1 MLSTSA
7 TQVRTG
13 SLVQVDRRENLFNQG
28 FHLVRSGVLAPGPR
42 VHRDVG
48 AIWQLIT
55 WGPSI
60 AGGYRASAVRA
71 PHQTAVVDD
80 RRSSTFCELDE
91 RTDRLANALKDLG
104 VGAGTPVAVMCR
116 NHGGLIEAMVALA
129 KLGATTLLCNSGL
142 SPVQVSDVVA
152 EQRPALFLA
161 DQEFLDQE
169 PDLPAD
175 LRVRTT
181 WTDDGTSDLAE
192 LIAAGGPGGPGRP
205 GRPARVPVPERP
217 GRTVVMTSGTTSTP
231 KGARRPQPHGL
242 SEAASLLSVIPL
254 RAGDRMMIATP
265 IFHTWGL
272 AALQLGM
279 ALHAELVLRRRFDP
293 EQVLRTIEERRV
305 TALIVVPV
313 MLQRILDLPPEVKA
327 RYDTSSLRVVAYS
340 GSAMPAARIT
350 QFLDEFGPVLYGL
363 YGSTEAS
370 WASISTPE
378 DLAAEPTTAGRPPLG
393 TRIGILD
400 DDGRPV
406 PRGDVG
412 QICVG
417 NGMLFEGYTNGT
429 GKQMFGDL
437 MATGDRGRL
446 DAAGRLYVLGRADD
460 MIVSGG
466 ENVFPRPVED
476 AITTMPEVADVA
488 VFGVPDE
495 TFGNRFAA
503 FVVLHDGAALTAEA
517 LVDRLRGRLP
527 RFSLPRDVHFL
538 KSLPR
543 NPTGKVL
550 RSNLPDLPP
559 R

>member
-1 MLSTSA
+1 MVT
-7 TQVRTG
+7 TETTGTRTAG
-13 SLVQVDRRENLFNQG
+13 LAQVDRRENLLNQG
-28 FHLVRSGVLAPGPR
+28 FHLVRSGVLAPGLR

-71 PHQTAVVDD
+71 PHQVAVVDD
-80 RRSSTFCELDE
+80 ERALTFRELDE
-91 RTDRLANALKDLG
+91 RTDRLAGSLRGLG
-104 VGAGTPVAVMCR
+104 IGVGTPVGLMCR

-129 KLGATTLLCNSGL
+129 KVGATTLLFNSGL
-142 SPVQVSDVVA
+142 TPAQVSAVVA
-152 EQRPALFLA
+152 EQGPALLLA
-161 DQEFLDQE
+161 DQEFLDKE

-175 LRVRTT
+175 LRVVST
-181 WTDDGTSDLAE
+181 WSDDGAPGLADLATT
-192 LIAAGGPGGPGRP
+192 GD
-205 GRPARVPVPERP
+205 PARAPIPERP

-254 RAGDRMMIATP
+254 RTGDRMMISTP

-279 ALHAELVLRRRFDP
+279 ALHAELVLQRRFDP
-293 EQVLRTIEERRV
+293 EEVLRTIAERRV
-305 TALIVVPV
+305 TALIAVPV
-313 MLQRILDLPPEVKA
+313 MLQRILDLPAEVKA

-340 GSAMPAARIT
+340 GSAMPPDRIT

-417 NGMLFEGYTNGT
+417 NGMLFEGYTNGA
-429 GKQMFGDL
+429 GKPMFGDL

-446 DAAGRLYVLGRADD
+446 DAEGRLYVVGRADD

-476 AITTMPEVADVA
+476 AITALPEVADVA
-488 VFGVPDE
+488 VFGVPDDE
-495 TFGNRFAA
+495 FGNRFAA
-503 FVVLHDGAALTAEA
+503 YVVLHDGATLTAET
-517 LVDRLRGRLP
+517 LLDRLRGTLP

-538 KSLPR
+538 AELPR
-543 NPTGKVL
+543 NPTGKVV
-550 RSNLPDLPP
+550 RRDLPTP
-559 R
+559 

>member
-1 MLSTSA
+1 VA
-7 TQVRTG
+7 TTDATTAATTDAEGTRSEG
-13 SLVQVDRRENLFNQG
+13 LVQVERRENLLNQG
-28 FHLVRSGVLAPGPR
+28 FHLVRSGVLAPGLR

-48 AIWQLIT
+48 AIWQLLT

-71 PHQTAVVDD
+71 PHQTAVGDD
-80 RRSSTFCELDE
+80 RRTLTFRELDR
-91 RTDRLANALKDLG
+91 RTDRLANALGDLG
-104 VGAGTPVAVMCR
+104 VGVGTPVGLMCR

-129 KLGATTLLCNSGL
+129 KVGATTLLFNSGL
-142 SPVQVSDVVA
+142 SPAQVSAAVT

-161 DQEFLDQE
+161 DQEFLDKE
-169 PDLPAD
+169 PDLPAG
-175 LRVRTT
+175 LRVVST
-181 WTDDGTSDLAE
+181 WSDDGAPGLAG
-192 LIAAGGPGGPGRP
+192 LVASGD
-205 GRPARVPVPERP
+205 PAKAPIPEKP

-254 RAGDRMMIATP
+254 RAGDRMMISTP
-265 IFHTWGL
+265 VFHTWGL

-293 EQVLRTIEERRV
+293 EDALRTIAERRV
-305 TALIVVPV
+305 TALIAVPV
-313 MLQRILDLPPEVKA
+313 MLQRILDLPAEVKA

-340 GSAMPAARIT
+340 GSAMPPDRIT
-350 QFLDEFGPVLYGL
+350 RFLDEFGPVLYGL

-393 TRIGILD
+393 TRVGILD
-400 DDGRPV
+400 DAGRPV

-417 NGMLFEGYTNGT
+417 NGMLFEGYTTGT
-429 GKQMFGDL
+429 GNPMFGDL

-446 DAAGRLYVLGRADD
+446 DAEGRLYVVGRADD

-476 AITTMPEVADVA
+476 TITALPEVADAA
-488 VFGVPDE
+488 VFGVPDDE
-495 TFGNRFAA
+495 FGNRFAA
-503 FVVLHDGAALTAEA
+503 YVVLHDGATLTADA
-517 LVDRLRGRLP
+517 LLDRLRDRLP

-538 KSLPR
+538 ESLPR

-550 RSNLPDLPP
+550 RRDLP
-559 R
+559 

>member
-1 MLSTSA
+1 MLSTSTA
-7 TQVRTG
+7 EVRAGGLAQVE
-13 SLVQVDRRENLFNQG
+13 RRENLLNQG
-28 FHLVRSGVLAPGPR
+28 FHLVRSGVLAPGLR

-48 AIWQLIT
+48 AIWQLVT

-71 PHQTAVVDD
+71 PHQTAFADEQ
-80 RRSSTFCELDE
+80 RSATFRELD
-91 RTDRLANALKDLG
+91 DNANRLANSLRDRG
-104 VGAGTPVAVMCR
+104 VGPRTPVAVLCR
-116 NHGGLIEAMVALA
+116 NHGGLVEAMVALA
-129 KLGATTLLCNSGL
+129 KLGATTLLLNSGL
-142 SPVQVSDVVA
+142 SPAQVSAVVV
-152 EQRPALFLA
+152 EQRPVLLLA
-161 DQEFLDQE
+161 DQEFLDQG

-175 LRVRTT
+175 LPVVST
-181 WTDDGTSDLAE
+181 WADDGASGLAG
-192 LIAAGGPGGPGRP
+192 LVAQGA
-205 GRPARVPVPERP
+205 PARVPIPERP

-242 SEAASLLSVIPL
+242 SEAASLLSAIPL
-254 RAGDRMMIATP
+254 RTGERMMITTP
-265 IFHTWGL
+265 VFHTWGL

-279 ALHAELVLRRRFDP
+279 ALHAELVLPRRFDA
-293 EQVLRTIEERRV
+293 EQALRTIAERRV
-305 TALIVVPV
+305 TALVAVPV
-313 MLQRILDLPPEVKA
+313 MLQRILDLPAEVKA

-340 GSAMPAARIT
+340 GSAMPAERIT

-370 WASISTPE
+370 WASISTPA

-393 TRIGILD
+393 TRLGILD

-406 PRGDVG
+406 PRGAVG

-429 GKQMFGDL
+429 GQPMFGDL

-446 DAAGRLYVLGRADD
+446 EDDGRLYVVGRADD

-476 AITTMPEVADVA
+476 AIAALPEVADAA
-488 VFGVPDE
+488 VLGVPDE
-495 TFGNRFAA
+495 RFGQRFAA
-503 FVVLHDGAALTAEA
+503 YVVLREGATLTAET
-517 LVDRLRGRLP
+517 LLDRLRPKLP

-538 KSLPR
+538 PELPR
-543 NPTGKVL
+543 NPTGKVT
-550 RSNLPDLPP
+550 RHTLP

>member
-1 MLSTSA
+1 MLTTSA
-7 TQVRTG
+7 EEVRHG
-13 SLVQVDRRENLFNQG
+13 GLAQVDRKENLLNQG
-28 FHLVRSGVLAPGPR
+28 FYLVRSGVLAPGLR
-42 VHRDVG
+42 VHRDV
-48 AIWQLIT
+48 AAVWQLVT

-60 AGGYRASAVRA
+60 AGGYRASTVRA
-71 PHQTAVVDD
+71 PHQTAFADEQ
-80 RRSSTFCELDE
+80 RSVTFRELDE
-91 RTDRLANALKDLG
+91 RANRLANALRDRG
-104 VGAGTPVAVMCR
+104 VGLGSPVAVLCR

-129 KLGATTLLCNSGL
+129 KLGATTLLLNSGL
-142 SPVQVSDVVA
+142 SPAQVSAVAA
-152 EQRPALFLA
+152 EQQPVLLLA
-161 DQEFLDQE
+161 DQEFLDQGL
-169 PDLPAD
+169 DLPAG
-175 LRVRTT
+175 LGVHTT
-181 WTDDGTSDLAE
+181 WADDGAPDLAA
-192 LIAAGGPGGPGRP
+192 LTANGDPT
-205 GRPARVPVPERP
+205 RVPIPGRP

-254 RAGDRMMIATP
+254 RAGDRMMISTP

-279 ALHAELVLRRRFDP
+279 ALHAELVLPRRFDP
-293 EQVLRTIEERRV
+293 ETTLRMIAEHRV
-305 TALIVVPV
+305 TALIAVPV
-313 MLQRILDLPPEVKA
+313 MLQRILDLPAEVKA

-340 GSAMPAARIT
+340 GSAMPADRIT

-400 DDGRPV
+400 DAGRPV
-406 PRGDVG
+406 PRGAVG

-429 GKQMFGDL
+429 GKPMFGDL

-446 DAAGRLYVLGRADD
+446 DDEGRLYVLGRADD

-476 AITTMPEVADVA
+476 AITAQPEVADVA

-495 TFGNRFAA
+495 RFGHRFAA
-503 FVVLHDGAALTAEA
+503 YVVLREGATLTAEA
-517 LVDRLRGRLP
+517 LLDRLRAELP
-527 RFSLPRDVHFL
+527 RFSLPRDIHFL
-538 KSLPR
+538 DELPR
-543 NPTGKVL
+543 NPTGKVV
-550 RSNLPDLPP
+550 RRDLS
-559 R
+559 

>member
-1 MLSTSA
+1 MVTTGA
-7 TQVRTG
+7 TQTRPDD
-13 SLVQVDRRENLFNQG
+13 LVQVERKENLLNQG
-28 FHLVRSGVLAPGPR
+28 FHLVRSGVLAPGLR

-48 AIWQLIT
+48 AIWQLLT

-60 AGGYRASAVRA
+60 AGGYRASTVRA
-71 PHQTAVVDD
+71 PHQAAVVDE
-80 RRSSTFCELDE
+80 RGVTTFRELDD
-91 RTDRLANALKDLG
+91 RTYRLANTLRELG
-104 VGAGTPVAVMCR
+104 VGPGTTVGVMCR

-129 KLGATTLLCNSGL
+129 KLGATTLLLNSGL
-142 SPVQVSDVVA
+142 SPAQVSAVVA
-152 EQRPALFLA
+152 EQRPALLLA
-161 DQEFLDQE
+161 DQEFLDRE
-169 PDLPAD
+169 PDLPAG
-175 LRVRTT
+175 LRVVST
-181 WTDDGTSDLAE
+181 WADDGVPDLAE
-192 LIAAGGPGGPGRP
+192 LVAAGS
-205 GRPARVPVPERP
+205 PARTPVPARP
-217 GRTVVMTSGTTSTP
+217 GRTTVMTSGTTSTP
-231 KGARRPQPHGL
+231 QGARRPQPHGL
-242 SEAASLLSVIPL
+242 SEAASLLSAIPL
-254 RAGDRMMIATP
+254 RAGDRMMITTP

-272 AALQLGM
+272 AAVQLGM

-293 EQVLRTIEERRV
+293 EQTLRTIAERRV
-305 TALIVVPV
+305 TALVAVPV
-313 MLQRILDLPPEVKA
+313 MLQRILDLPDEVKA

-340 GSAMPAARIT
+340 GSAMPAGRVT

-370 WASISTPE
+370 WAAISTPA

-417 NGMLFEGYTNGT
+417 NRMLFEGYTNGA
-429 GKQMFGDL
+429 GKPMFGGL

-446 DAAGRLYVLGRADD
+446 DAEGRLYVVGRADD

-466 ENVFPRPVED
+466 ENAFPRPVED
-476 AITTMPEVADVA
+476 AITALPEVADAA

-495 TFGNRFAA
+495 EFGSRFAA
-503 FVVLHDGAALTAEA
+503 YVVLHEDATLTAEA
-517 LVDRLRGRLP
+517 LVDRLRHSLP

-538 KSLPR
+538 TELPR

-550 RSNLPDLPP
+550 RRDLP
-559 R
+559 

>member
-1 MLSTSA
+1 VVTTGA
-7 TQVRTG
+7 TGTRPDG
-13 SLVQVDRRENLFNQG
+13 LAQVDRRENLINQG
-28 FHLVRSGVLAPGPR
+28 FHLVRSGVLAPGLR

-71 PHQTAVVDD
+71 PHQTGVVDD
-80 RRSSTFCELDE
+80 RRTLTFRELDD
-91 RTDRLANALKDLG
+91 RTNRLANALRDQG
-104 VGAGTPVAVMCR
+104 VGVGTPVGLMCR

-129 KLGATTLLCNSGL
+129 KVGATTLLFNSGL
-142 SPVQVSDVVA
+142 SPAQVSAVVA
-152 EQRPALFLA
+152 EQGPALFLA
-161 DQEFLDQE
+161 DQEFLDKE
-169 PDLPAD
+169 PDLPTS
-175 LRVRTT
+175 LRVLST
-181 WTDDGTSDLAE
+181 WSDDGAPGLAE
-192 LIAAGGPGGPGRP
+192 LITAGD
-205 GRPARVPVPERP
+205 PAKVPVPERP

-254 RAGDRMMIATP
+254 RTGDRMMITTP

-279 ALHAELVLRRRFDP
+279 ALHAELVLQRRFDP
-293 EQVLRTIEERRV
+293 EQVLRTIAERRV
-305 TALIVVPV
+305 TALIAVPV
-313 MLQRILDLPPEVKA
+313 MLQRLLDLPAEVKA

-340 GSAMPAARIT
+340 GSAMPPDRVT

-393 TRIGILD
+393 TRIAILD

-417 NGMLFEGYTNGT
+417 NGMLFEGYTNGA
-429 GKQMFGDL
+429 GKPMFGDL
-437 MATGDRGRL
+437 MATGDRGRI
-446 DAAGRLYVLGRADD
+446 DTEGRLYVVGRADD

-476 AITTMPEVADVA
+476 AIAALPEVADVA
-488 VFGVPDE
+488 VFGVPDDE
-495 TFGNRFAA
+495 FGNRFAA
-503 FVVLHDGAALTAEA
+503 YVVLHDGATLTADA
-517 LVDRLRGRLP
+517 LLDRLRDRLP

-538 KSLPR
+538 ESLPR
-543 NPTGKVL
+543 NPTGKVV
-550 RSNLPDLPP
+550 RRNLP
-559 R
+559 

>member
-1 MLSTSA
+1 MLTTSA
-7 TQVRTG
+7 EEARTG
-13 SLVQVDRRENLFNQG
+13 GLAQVDRKENLLNQG
-28 FHLVRSGVLAPGPR
+28 FHLVRSGVLAPGLR

-48 AIWQLIT
+48 AIWQLVI

-71 PHQTAVVDD
+71 PHQTAFADEQ
-80 RRSSTFCELDE
+80 RTATFRELDE
-91 RTDRLANALKDLG
+91 RANQLANALRDRG
-104 VGAGTPVAVMCR
+104 VGVGSPVAVLCR

-129 KLGATTLLCNSGL
+129 KLGASTLLLNSGL
-142 SPVQVSDVVA
+142 SPAQVSAVVA
-152 EQRPALFLA
+152 EQRPVLLLA
-161 DQEFLDQE
+161 DQEFLDQS

-175 LRVRTT
+175 LGVHTT
-181 WTDDGTSDLAE
+181 WADDGACGLAE
-192 LIAAGGPGGPGRP
+192 LVASGDLT
-205 GRPARVPVPERP
+205 RVPIPERP

-254 RAGDRMMIATP
+254 RAGDRMMISTP

-279 ALHAELVLRRRFDP
+279 ALHAELVLPRRFDP
-293 EQVLRTIEERRV
+293 EATLRMIAEHRV
-305 TALIVVPV
+305 TALIAVPV
-313 MLQRILDLPPEVKA
+313 MLQRILDLPAEVKA

-340 GSAMPAARIT
+340 GSAMPADRIT

-400 DDGRPV
+400 DTGRPV
-406 PRGDVG
+406 PRGAVG

-429 GKQMFGDL
+429 GKPMFGDL

-446 DAAGRLYVLGRADD
+446 DAEGRLYVLGRADD

-476 AITTMPEVADVA
+476 AITAQPEVADVA

-495 TFGNRFAA
+495 RFGHRFAA
-503 FVVLHDGAALTAEA
+503 YVVLREGATLTAEA
-517 LVDRLRGRLP
+517 LVDRLRAELP
-527 RFSLPRDVHFL
+527 RFSLPRDIHFL
-538 KSLPR
+538 DELPR
-543 NPTGKVL
+543 NPTGKVV
-550 RSNLPDLPP
+550 RRDLP
-559 R
+559 

>member
-1 MLSTSA
+1 MVTTSTGER
-7 TQVRTG
+7 RTG
-13 SLVQVDRRENLFNQG
+13 GLAQVERRENLLNQG
-28 FHLVRSGVLAPGPR
+28 YHLVRSGVLAPGLR

-48 AIWQLIT
+48 AIWQLLT

-60 AGGYRASAVRA
+60 AGGYRASTVRA
-71 PHQTAVVDD
+71 PHQTAFTDE
-80 RRSSTFCELDE
+80 RRTSTFRELDE
-91 RTDRLANALKDLG
+91 HANRLANALRELG
-104 VGAGTPVAVMCR
+104 VGPRTPVAVLCR
-116 NHGGLIEAMVALA
+116 NHGGLVEAMVALA
-129 KLGATTLLCNSGL
+129 KLGATTLLLNSGL
-142 SPVQVSDVVA
+142 SPAQISAVVA
-152 EQRPALFLA
+152 EQRPALLLA
-161 DQEFLDQE
+161 DQEFLDQQ

-175 LRVRTT
+175 LPVRST
-181 WTDDGTSDLAE
+181 WADDGPSGLAG
-192 LIAAGGPGGPGRP
+192 LIASGD
-205 GRPARVPVPERP
+205 PARVPVPERP

-254 RAGDRMMIATP
+254 RAGDRMMISTP

-279 ALHAELVLRRRFDP
+279 ALHAELVLPRRFDA
-293 EQVLRTIEERRV
+293 EQALRTIAEQRV
-305 TALIVVPV
+305 TALIAVPV
-313 MLQRILDLPPEVKA
+313 MLQRILDLPAEVKA

-340 GSAMPAARIT
+340 GSAMPADRIS

-406 PRGDVG
+406 PRGAVG

-429 GKQMFGDL
+429 GKPMFGDL

-446 DAAGRLYVLGRADD
+446 DAEGRLYVVGRADD

-466 ENVFPRPVED
+466 ENAFPRPVEE
-476 AITTMPEVADVA
+476 AIAALPEVADVA

-495 TFGNRFAA
+495 RFGHRFAA
-503 FVVLHDGAALTAEA
+503 YVVLHEGATLTADA
-517 LVDRLRGRLP
+517 LVDRLRDTLP

-538 KSLPR
+538 DSLPR

-550 RSNLPDLPP
+550 RRALPGADGP
-559 R
+559 

>member
-1 MLSTSA
+1 VLTTGA
-7 TQVRTG
+7 TQTRPG

-28 FHLVRSGVLAPGPR
+28 FHLVRSGVLAPGRR

-80 RRSSTFCELDE
+80 QRGSTFCELDD

-104 VGAGTPVAVMCR
+104 VGVSTPVALMCR

-129 KLGATTLLCNSGL
+129 KLGATTLLLNSGL
-142 SPVQVSDVVA
+142 SPVQVSDILA
-152 EQRPALFLA
+152 EQRPVLFLA
-161 DQEFLDQE
+161 DREFLDKE
-169 PDLPAD
+169 PDLPTG

-181 WTDDGTSDLAE
+181 WTDDGTSGLAE
-192 LIAAGGPGGPGRP
+192 LIGSGD
-205 GRPARVPVPERP
+205 PARVPIPEKP

-254 RAGDRMMIATP
+254 RTGDRMMITTP

-279 ALHAELVLRRRFDP
+279 ALHAELVLQRRFDP
-293 EQVLRTIEERRV
+293 EQVLRAIEERRV
-305 TALIVVPV
+305 TALIAVPV

-350 QFLDEFGPVLYGL
+350 QFLAEFGPVLYGL

-429 GKQMFGDL
+429 GKPMFGDL

-446 DAAGRLYVLGRADD
+446 DADGRLYVVGRADD

-476 AITTMPEVADVA
+476 AITAMPEVADVA

-503 FVVLHDGAALTAEA
+503 YVVLHDGAPLTAEA
-517 LVDRLRGRLP
+517 LVDRLRGELP
-527 RFSLPRDVHFL
+527 RFSLPRDIHFL
-538 KSLPR
+538 TELPR

-550 RSNLPDLPP
+550 RRDLPP
-559 R
+559 PPR

>member
-1 MLSTSA
+1 MLTTSA
-7 TQVRTG
+7 AEVRAG
-13 SLVQVDRRENLFNQG
+13 GLAQVDRKENLLNQG
-28 FHLVRSGVLAPGPR
+28 FYLVRSGVLAPGLR

-48 AIWQLIT
+48 AIWQLVT

-60 AGGYRASAVRA
+60 AGGYRASTVRT
-71 PHQTAVVDD
+71 PHQTAFADEQRSVTFRELDD
-80 RRSSTFCELDE
+80 RAN
-91 RTDRLANALKDLG
+91 RLANALRDRG
-104 VGAGTPVAVMCR
+104 VGLRTPVAVLCR
-116 NHGGLIEAMVALA
+116 NHGGLIESMVALA
-129 KLGATTLLCNSGL
+129 KLGATTLLLNSGL
-142 SPVQVSDVVA
+142 SPAQVAAVVA
-152 EQRPALFLA
+152 EQRPALLLA

-169 PDLPAD
+169 PDLPAG
-175 LRVRTT
+175 LPVVTT
-181 WTDDGTSDLAE
+181 WADDGASGLAE
-192 LIAAGGPGGPGRP
+192 LVADGDA
-205 GRPARVPVPERP
+205 ARVPIPGKP

-254 RAGDRMMIATP
+254 RAGDRMMITTP

-279 ALHAELVLRRRFDP
+279 ALHAELVLPRRFDA
-293 EQVLRTIEERRV
+293 EQTLRMIAEHRV
-305 TALIVVPV
+305 TALVAVPV
-313 MLQRILDLPPEVKA
+313 MLQRILDLPAEVKA

-340 GSAMPAARIT
+340 GSAMPAERIT

-370 WASISTPE
+370 WASISTPA
-378 DLAAEPTTAGRPPLG
+378 DLAAQPTTAGRPPLG

-400 DDGRPV
+400 DAGRPV
-406 PRGDVG
+406 PQGDVG

-429 GKQMFGDL
+429 GKPMFGDL

-446 DAAGRLYVLGRADD
+446 DAEGRLYVVGRADD

-466 ENVFPRPVED
+466 ENVYPRPVED
-476 AITTMPEVADVA
+476 AITALPEVADVA

-495 TFGNRFAA
+495 RFGHRFAA
-503 FVVLHDGAALTAEA
+503 YVVLREGATLTADT
-517 LVDRLRGRLP
+517 LLDRLRDTLP
-527 RFSLPRDVHFL
+527 RFSLPRDIHFL
-538 KSLPR
+538 PELPR
-543 NPTGKVL
+543 NPTGKVV
-550 RSNLPDLPP
+550 RRNLPHPP

>member
-1 MLSTSA
+1 VVTTEATSTRPDGLS
-7 TQVRTG
+7 
-13 SLVQVDRRENLFNQG
+13 QVDRRENLLNQG
-28 FHLVRSGVLAPGPR
+28 FHLVRSGVLAPGLR

-71 PHQTAVVDD
+71 PQQTAIVDD
-80 RRSSTFCELDE
+80 RRALTFREFDD
-91 RTDRLANALKDLG
+91 RTNRLANALRDLG
-104 VGAGTPVAVMCR
+104 VGVGVQVGLMCR

-129 KLGATTLLCNSGL
+129 KIGATTLLFNSGL
-142 SPVQVSDVVA
+142 SPAQVSAIVA
-152 EQRPALFLA
+152 EQGPALFLA
-161 DQEFLDQE
+161 DQEFLDEE
-169 PDLPAD
+169 PDLPAS
-175 LRVRTT
+175 LRVLST
-181 WTDDGTSDLAE
+181 WSDEGASGLAE
-192 LIAAGGPGGPGRP
+192 LIASGD
-205 GRPARVPVPERP
+205 PAKASVPEKP
-217 GRTVVMTSGTTSTP
+217 GRTIVMTSGTTSTP

-254 RAGDRMMIATP
+254 RTGDRMMIATP

-279 ALHAELVLRRRFDP
+279 ALHAELVLQRRFDP
-293 EQVLRTIEERRV
+293 EQVLRTIAERRV
-305 TALIVVPV
+305 TALIAVPV
-313 MLQRILDLPPEVKA
+313 MLQRILDLPAEVKA

-340 GSAMPAARIT
+340 GSAMPPDRVT

-363 YGSTEAS
+363 YGSTETS

-378 DLAAEPTTAGRPPLG
+378 DLAAEPMTAGRPPLG

-406 PRGDVG
+406 PLGEVG

-417 NGMLFEGYTNGT
+417 NGMLFEGYTNGA
-429 GKQMFGDL
+429 GKPMFGDL

-446 DAAGRLYVLGRADD
+446 DADGRLYVIGRADD
-460 MIVSGG
+460 MIASGG

-476 AITTMPEVADVA
+476 AIAALPEVADVA
-488 VFGVPDE
+488 VFGVPDNE
-495 TFGNRFAA
+495 FGNRFAA
-503 FVVLHDGAALTAEA
+503 YVVLHDGATLTANT
-517 LVDRLRGRLP
+517 LLDSLRDRLP

-538 KSLPR
+538 ESLPR
-543 NPTGKVL
+543 NPTGKVV
-550 RSNLPDLPP
+550 RRELP
-559 R
+559 

>member
-1 MLSTSA
+1 MLSTRA
-7 TQVRTG
+7 PRTPTDD
-13 SLVQVDRRENLFNQG
+13 LVQVDRKENLLNQG
-28 FHLVRSGVLAPGPR
+28 FHLVRSGVLAPGLR
-42 VHRDVG
+42 IHRDVG
-48 AIWQLIT
+48 AIWQLVT

-71 PHQTAVVDD
+71 PHQAAVVDD
-80 RRSSTFCELDE
+80 RRSSTFRELDE
-91 RTDRLANALKDLG
+91 RTDRLANALRDLG
-104 VGAGTPVAVMCR
+104 VGVGTPVGLMCR

-129 KLGATTLLCNSGL
+129 KLGATTLLLNSGL
-142 SPVQVSDVVA
+142 SPAQVAAAVA
-152 EQRPALFLA
+152 EQGPAVLLA
-161 DQEFLDQE
+161 DQEFLDLG

-175 LRVRTT
+175 LRVFST
-181 WTDDGTSDLAE
+181 WADDGATGLAE
-192 LIAAGGPGGPGRP
+192 LVATGTPGRP
-205 GRPARVPVPERP
+205 PVPERP

-254 RAGDRMMIATP
+254 RAGDRMMVSTP

-272 AALQLGM
+272 AAVQLGM
-279 ALHAELVLRRRFDP
+279 ALHAELVLKRRFDP
-293 EQVLRTIEERRV
+293 EETLRTIAEQRV
-305 TALIVVPV
+305 TALIAVPV
-313 MLQRILDLPPEVKA
+313 MLQRILDLPAAVKA

-340 GSAMPAARIT
+340 GSAMPAGRIT

-370 WASISTPE
+370 WASISTPA

-406 PRGDVG
+406 PPGEVG

-417 NGMLFEGYTNGT
+417 NGMHFEGYSDGG
-429 GKQMFGDL
+429 GKPVFGGL

-446 DAAGRLYVLGRADD
+446 DEQGRLYVVGRADD

-476 AITTMPEVADVA
+476 AITAMPEVADAA
-488 VFGVPDE
+488 VFGVPDNE
-495 TFGNRFAA
+495 FGHRFAA
-503 FVVLHDGAALTAEA
+503 YVVLHDGATLTAEA
-517 LVDRLRGRLP
+517 LVDRLRGTLP

-538 KSLPR
+538 EELPR

-550 RSNLPDLPP
+550 RRALP
-559 R
+559 

>member
-1 MLSTSA
+1 MLSTRA
-7 TQVRTG
+7 TGT
-13 SLVQVDRRENLFNQG
+13 LTDDLAQVDRKGTLLNQG
-28 FHLVRSGVLAPGPR
+28 FHLVRSGVLAPGLR

-48 AIWQLIT
+48 AIWQLLT

-60 AGGYRASAVRA
+60 AGGYRASTVRA
-71 PHQTAVVDD
+71 PHQAAVVDEQGTT
-80 RRSSTFCELDE
+80 TFRELDD
-91 RTDRLANALKDLG
+91 RANRLANALGDLG
-104 VGAGTPVAVMCR
+104 VGVGTAVGLMCR
-116 NHGGLIEAMVALA
+116 NHGGLVEAMVALA
-129 KLGATTLLCNSGL
+129 KLGATTLLFNSGL
-142 SPVQVSDVVA
+142 SPAQVSAVVA
-152 EQRPALFLA
+152 EQRPALLLA
-161 DQEFLDQE
+161 DQEFLDRE
-169 PDLPAD
+169 PDLPEG
-175 LRVRTT
+175 LRVIST
-181 WTDDGTSDLAE
+181 WADDGSSGLAE
-192 LIAAGGPGGPGRP
+192 LIASGS
-205 GRPARVPVPERP
+205 PARTPIPEKP
-217 GRTVVMTSGTTSTP
+217 GRTIVMTSGTTSTP

-254 RAGDRMMIATP
+254 RTGDRMMITTP

-272 AALQLGM
+272 AAMQLGM

-293 EQVLRTIEERRV
+293 EQTLRTIAERRV
-305 TALIVVPV
+305 TALIAVPV
-313 MLQRILDLPPEVKA
+313 MLQRILDLPASVKA

-340 GSAMPAARIT
+340 GSAMPAGRIT

-370 WASISTPE
+370 WAAISTPA

-406 PRGDVG
+406 PQGDVG

-417 NGMLFEGYTNGT
+417 NGMLFEGYTNGA
-429 GKQMFGDL
+429 GKPMFGGL

-446 DAAGRLYVLGRADD
+446 DAEGRLYVVGRADD

-476 AITTMPEVADVA
+476 AITAMPEVADVA

-495 TFGNRFAA
+495 EFGNRFAA
-503 FVVLHDGAALTAEA
+503 YVVLHDGAALTAEA
-517 LVDRLRGRLP
+517 LIDRLRTQLP

-538 KSLPR
+538 TELPR

-550 RSNLPDLPP
+550 RRDLP
-559 R
+559 